1 MNDEGSAAVG
11 SHEGVR
17 TAAMCCAV
25 GSNYIPMEGA
35 AAARTCWPAEN
46 GLARIACKILC
57 CSFSSIGRSSFRRS
71 EQQSEGKHTT
81 GDCWCF
87 FAARDTEQTLQRHGP
102 ENASQRGLLTS
113 GPQCGRSAEPSVY
126 KSR

>member
-81 GDCWCF
+81 ETTVIAGAFLLLEIPSRHC
-87 FAARDTEQTLQRHGP
+87 RDMAQRMPAKEG
-102 ENASQRGLLTS
+102 
-113 GPQCGRSAEPSVY
+113 Y
-126 KSR
+126 